1 MLLIYSALKEGDFVG
16 VEINGFDELKNHLS
30 KIENNVSNLSK
41 TDNLSFDEL
50 FTSDFMSKHT
60 NCKSFDEFLSAS
72 GFTQSF
78 EDIPDDDWDSYV
90 SQHSSFTSWEEM
102 MDTAVEQYVSI
113 KLGFEST
120 LYDLVCFYFFY

>member
-1 MLLIYSALKEGDFVG
+1 MGF
-16 VEINGFDELKNHLS
+16 EINGFDELKNHLS

-41 TDNLSFDEL
+41 TDSLSFDEL

-78 EDIPDDDWDSYV
+78 EDIPDD
-90 SQHSSFTSWEEM
+90 WECPDCGVTKEDFSV
-102 MDTAVEQYVSI
+102 MD
-113 KLGFEST
+113 
-120 LYDLVCFYFFY
+120 

>member
-1 MLLIYSALKEGDFVG
+1 MGF
-16 VEINGFDELKNHLS
+16 EINGFDELKNHLS
-30 KIENNVSNLSK
+30 KIENNVSDLSK
-41 TDNLSFDEL
+41 TDKLSFDEL

-78 EDIPDDDWDSYV
+78 EDIPDDDWDTYV
-90 SQHSSFTSWEEM
+90 SQHSNFTSWEEM

-113 KLGFEST
+113 KLGFE
-120 LYDLVCFYFFY
+120 